1 MLFFPIPEITEA
13 LMKSSA
19 LLSALLI
26 CALSPSYASA
36 DFYRWV
42 DNDGR
47 ENYTNDLEKV
57 PLEYRDRL
65 AKVEIREDRVSV
77 GKGLEAGKK
86 RAPGY
91 AEHKDKY
98 GRGENYWR
106 RKVENLRRELRR
118 LEDEYD
124 LILRQEREEGQPQGL
139 INKKKKIIA
148 ARNRRKAE
156 LEKKIARKRYEIDVE
171 LPEQARKA
179 DAYPGWIRE

>member
-1 MLFFPIPEITEA
+1 
-13 LMKSSA
+13 MKLSA
-19 LLSALLI
+19 LLSVLLI
-26 CALSPSYASA
+26 CTLSPSYVRA

-42 DNDGR
+42 DKDGR

-57 PLEYRDRL
+57 PLEYRDRV
-65 AKVEIREDRVSV
+65 AKVEIKEDRVSV
-77 GKGLEAGKK
+77 GKGPEAGKK

-91 AEHKDKY
+91 AEHKDRY

-124 LILRQEREEGQPQGL
+124 LILRQEREEGQLQRL
-139 INKKKKIIA
+139 ANKKKKIIA